1 MFDKQVYIDRRNEL
15 KNKFK
20 NGILFFPGNDEATMN
35 YAGNTY
41 KFRQDSSFLYYF
53 GIDIPGITGLID
65 LDDNKEYLFGY
76 EFTVEDTIWMGPQP
90 KLAELA
96 GLTGIEYSKPVDE
109 LKKFL
114 KSKKK
119 KQSKIHFLPPYRAE
133 QILKLSDLLDENPNR
148 LKNKSSK
155 KLIEAV
161 VAQRSIKAEEEIAEI
176 EYAMEIRNARP
187 RRSTPG
193 TAARGAAAR

>member
-133 QILKLSDLLDENPNR
+133 QILKLSIFYPNIGASATYTVSEFPFR
-148 LKNKSSK
+148 FKFDIFWIVAFFKKSVYTLKHNK
-155 KLIEAV
+155 IFA
-161 VAQRSIKAEEEIAEI
+161 
-176 EYAMEIRNARP
+176 
-187 RRSTPG
+187 
-193 TAARGAAAR
+193 